1 MKRVIGIIL
10 GGVFLLTQATAG
22 FAATTATKTFN
33 LQATVPTAN
42 GINIEAYKQ
51 VGTNEPTKVTGLDL
65 DFETLTLDPEDSVF
79 RAGHFFFVQVTPQG
93 AGDITTTVS
102 YTEAASNRP
111 VGATRG
117 LGSASIATFVK
128 AKSDKT
134 ETQIGTKT
142 ALTGLNKQIN
152 PASVTG
158 GWLKVYI
165 GLANGDETITGVT
178 PFTTADKTGDYTGT
192 ITFSATAQ

>member
-10 GGVFLLTQATAG
+10 GGVFLLTQATVG

-42 GINIEAYKQ
+42 GINIEAFKQ
-51 VGTNEPTKVTGLDL
+51 VGTNDPVKVTGLDL
-65 DFETLTLDPEDSVF
+65 DFETLTLDPEDNVF

-93 AGDITTTVS
+93 AGDVTTTVS
-102 YTEAASNRP
+102 YTEATNNRP
-111 VGATRG
+111 TGATRG
-117 LGSASIATFVK
+117 LGSAAIATFVK
-128 AKSDKT
+128 AKDDKT
-134 ETQIGTKT
+134 ETQIGSKT
-142 ALTGLNKQIN
+142 ALTGLNKQIS

-158 GWLKVYI
+158 GWLKVYL
-165 GLANGDETITGVT
+165 GLANGDETITGVS
-178 PFTTADKTGDYTGT
+178 PFTTADKTGDYSGT